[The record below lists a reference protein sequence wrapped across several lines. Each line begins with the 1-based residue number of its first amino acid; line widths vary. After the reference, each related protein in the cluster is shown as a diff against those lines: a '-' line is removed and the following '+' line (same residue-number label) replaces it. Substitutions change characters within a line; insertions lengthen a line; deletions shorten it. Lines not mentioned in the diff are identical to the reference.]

1 MAKRAGFEDRQD
13 AKELGRKLPAAA
25 GHNVTEE
32 VFLKAASEMA
42 ALAAER
48 KEINERISARRKQFK
63 ANGIELGKMDLVLK
77 MAEWDRGE
85 IREHFDTEIRYA
97 RWMNLPVG
105 TQPSMFD
112 GMADDEIQAREWFD
126 TGLSHRRAG
135 KVRSLPDHC
144 PEAFI
149 QFYDRGYAGKEF
161 IWTKDGTPPA
171 GKEKGSAPKTK
182 PAAPAKDKKAP
193 DPKHQEQTPPGKP
206 PSDAAGEGD
215 GWPAAASDKAH

>member
-13 AKELGRKLPAAA
+13 AKDLGRKLPPAA

-32 VFLKAASEMA
+32 VFLKAAAEMA
-42 ALAAER
+42 QLAAER
-48 KEINERISARRKQFK
+48 TEINQRISARRKQFK

-85 IREHFDTEIRYA
+85 VREHFDTEIRYA

-105 TQPSMFD
+105 TQPDMFK
-112 GMADDEIQAREWFD
+112 GMADDEVQAREWYD
-126 TGLSHRRAG
+126 TGVSHRRAG
-135 KVRSLPDHC
+135 KGRSLPDHC

-149 QFYDRGYAGKEF
+149 QFYDRGYAEKDF
-161 IWTKDGTPPA
+161 IWEKPDPKA
-171 GKEKGSAPKTK
+171 RQAKEAPAPKTK
-182 PAAPAKDKKAP
+182 PAPKPKDKKEP
-193 DPKHQEQTPPGKP
+193 DPKHQEGTPPGK
-206 PSDAAGEGD
+206 ALVEGED

>member
-13 AKELGRKLPAAA
+13 AKELGRKLPPAA

-48 KEINERISARRKQFK
+48 TEINQRISARRKQFK

-85 IREHFDTEIRYA
+85 VREHFDTEIRYA

-135 KVRSLPDHC
+135 KARSLPDHC
-144 PEAFI
+144 PEAWI

-171 GKEKGSAPKTK
+171 GKVVKAKDGAAPKTK

-193 DPKHQEQTPPGKP
+193 DPKHQDQVPPKP
-206 PSDAAGEGD
+206 ETKGD
-215 GWPAAASDKAH
+215 DWPEPASDKAH

>member
-13 AKELGRKLPAAA
+13 SKELGRKLPPAA

-32 VFLKAASEMA
+32 VFLKAAAEMA
-42 ALAAER
+42 ALSAER

-97 RWMNLPVG
+97 RWMNLPIG
-105 TQPSMFD
+105 TQPGLFE
-112 GMADDEIQAREWFD
+112 GLGDDEIQAREWYD

-135 KVRSLPDHC
+135 KPRSLPDHC
-144 PEAFI
+144 PEAWI
-149 QFYDRGYAGKEF
+149 QFYDRGYAGKDF
-161 IWTKDGTPPA
+161 IWNRDGGQAPAKTKEAQP
-171 GKEKGSAPKTK
+171 PKTK
-182 PAAPAKDKKAP
+182 PAP

-206 PSDAAGEGD
+206 PADAAGEGD
-215 GWPAAASDKAH
+215 GWPAAASDKAY